1 MKIWMVECK
10 HKIIGGERMEDK
22 ILSLLNQLVEGQ
34 KESNQRLDRIENKL
48 DSVVEQTADLTEFRT
63 EIKDFRNDAINQ
75 LEEIKEN
82 LNNIEVITASNWKDI
97 AKLKAVK

>member
-1 MKIWMVECK
+1 
-10 HKIIGGERMEDK
+10 MEDK